1 MSVVALNEHT
11 DISGSKSSLWDW
23 QNLQQ
28 DVVVVKPIPSLKSIN
43 ELADRGVP
51 TQRWSR
57 HRKNSSKH
65 KSHVSAGTGEKPF
78 VCNVCGEGFT

>member
-28 DVVVVKPIPSLKSIN
+28 DVVVVKPIPSFESIN
-43 ELADRGVP
+43 ELADRGAP
-51 TQRWSR
+51 TQHRSR
-57 HRKNSSKH
+57 YRNNSSKH
-65 KSHVSAGTGEKPF
+65 KRHLSAMSVEK
-78 VCNVCGEGFT
+78 VLL